1 MPTAAIPTEL
11 ATKPASPIRGLLI
24 AMAVS
29 AGLWGAIGYGAYALR
44 LILIS

>member
-11 ATKPASPIRGLLI
+11 ATKPASPIRGVLV
-24 AMAVS
+24 AVAAS
-29 AGLWGAIGYGAYALR
+29 AGLWGVIGYGAYALW